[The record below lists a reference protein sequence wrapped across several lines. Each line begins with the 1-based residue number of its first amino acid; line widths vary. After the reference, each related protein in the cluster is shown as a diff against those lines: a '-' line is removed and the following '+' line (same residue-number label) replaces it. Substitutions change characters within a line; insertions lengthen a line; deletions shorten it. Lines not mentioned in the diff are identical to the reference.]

1 MKVSEL
7 PLPVDGGR
15 ALFIETDTDSLR
27 IVGDEYSRKMYI
39 DQFGDVE
46 TVYDAKT
53 RWYRVP
59 AFDAQ
64 RKEYND
70 FKTRDCAIWGNE

>member
-15 ALFIETDTDSLR
+15 ALRIETDTDSVM
-27 IVGDEYSRKMYI
+27 IVGDEYSRKAYI

-59 AFDAQ
+59 AFDAK
-64 RKEYND
+64 RKEYSD
-70 FKTRDCAIWGNE
+70 HKARDCAIWGCE